1 MRTRPWCV
9 TVALVVVMCASA
21 NAQIVLTEADA
32 LSRLSPESP
41 RVKALR
47 SSIGVVRAETF
58 AIGTWPNPRLYI
70 GREAVAGVAE
80 TMITVAQ
87 PLPITGRRSL
97 ERSGAEEL
105 VGAATSRSDDALGR
119 ARADLRH
126 AYAELA
132 AIQVRERE
140 LSGARAHLQELAEVL
155 AKREA
160 QGDAAGFDRLRAE
173 RELFELDADL
183 AAAGADRTRAQRAL
197 VSFFAV
203 PSDPSAI
210 VVVVDSATS
219 RLPLPE
225 VASLIETAEHNRG
238 EQLALQRE
246 KEAARLFAEASG
258 RRKIPEPELL
268 VGTKSSS
275 ALGGDVGS
283 VISVQA
289 VIPLF
294 NHGQPERAIA
304 EAKAA
309 QAQARL
315 DAFGAALRNDIATL
329 HAVAIE
335 RRRAAE
341 RYRTALSNAA
351 DVERIARVSYE
362 AGERGI
368 LELLDAYRLGLSSR
382 LRVVA
387 LEMAAREAEIE
398 LEFVSG
404 RELP

>member
-9 TVALVVVMCASA
+9 AVALVVTCASA
-21 NAQIVLTEADA
+21 NAQTVLTEADA

-41 RVKALR
+41 RVRALR

-58 AIGTWPNPRLYI
+58 AISTWPNPRLYV

-80 TMITVAQ
+80 TMVTVAQ

-105 VGAATSRSDDALGR
+105 VSAATSRSDDALGR
-119 ARADLRH
+119 ARADLRQ

-132 AIQVRERE
+132 AIQIRERE
-140 LSGARAHLQELAEVL
+140 SNGARAHLQELADIL

-160 QGDAAGFDRLRAE
+160 EGDAAGFDRLRAE
-173 RELFELDADL
+173 RELFDLDADL
-183 AAAGADRTRAQRAL
+183 AALAADRTRAQGAL
-197 VSFFAV
+197 VTFFAS
-203 PSDPSAI
+203 PSDPSTI
-210 VVVVDSATS
+210 VVADRAASTV
-219 RLPLPE
+219 PLPA
-225 VASLIETAEHNRG
+225 VASLIETAERSRG

-246 KEAARLFAEASG
+246 KEAARLFAQASG

-275 ALGGDVGS
+275 AMGGDVGS

-294 NHGQPERAIA
+294 NHGQPERTIA
-304 EAKAA
+304 DAKAA

-315 DAFGAALRNDIATL
+315 DAFRAALRNDIATL

-351 DVERIARVSYE
+351 DLERIARVSYE

-387 LEMAAREAEIE
+387 LDAAAREAEIE

-404 RELP
+404 QELP